1 MQEYTQV
8 NYEELQNLITTMK
21 KAEMSCGTSLK
32 SFTNVM
38 NGLADSG
45 RIEGTSVTALK
56 NNMEK
61 INKLQSDF
69 ESYCE
74 EVIKDINTIITNEKE
89 IEEEFGQAYNE
100 LLDINPE
107 DYLG

>member
-1 MQEYTQV
+1 MKEYTQV
-8 NYEELQNLITTMK
+8 NYEELQNLITSMR
-21 KAEMSCGTSLK
+21 KAETSCGTSLK

-45 RIEGTSVTALK
+45 RIEGTSVSALK
-56 NNMEK
+56 ANMEK
-61 INKLQSDF
+61 INKLQSEF

-74 EVIKDINTIITNEKE
+74 EVIKEINTIITSEKE
-89 IEEEFGQAYNE
+89 IEEEFSQEYNE

-107 DYLG
+107 EYAG